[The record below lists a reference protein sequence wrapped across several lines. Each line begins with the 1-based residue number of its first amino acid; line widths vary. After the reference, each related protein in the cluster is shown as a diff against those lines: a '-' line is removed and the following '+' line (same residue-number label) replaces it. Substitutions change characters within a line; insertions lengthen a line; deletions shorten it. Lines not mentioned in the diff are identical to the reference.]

1 MAELLATKKMVGIVM
16 RKIRTLSYCF
26 KQGFRGVWKNR
37 IYSLA
42 SAGTITACL
51 LLLGV
56 FYFVIA
62 NFNYMVQSAESMVG
76 ITVFFEDGTTEERI
90 LEIKETLRQRIE
102 VADIVY
108 ISAEEAW
115 ETYKSE
121 SLNEKLASTF
131 GSDNPLADSASLEV
145 HLSDVTMQEALVRY
159 TQSLADVRQV
169 NHSKSVADSFAGI
182 QTLISVISIGLI
194 AILVA
199 VAVFLIRTTISTG
212 INVRR
217 EEISIMSIIGA
228 TDFFIRAPFVVEGVL
243 IALLGSILPIGIL
256 YFLYGEVIGTLKEQ
270 FESIFQSLR
279 FLERKEIMGDFIPLA
294 LLFSLLIGFIAS
306 HVTAKRQ
313 IRKIEL
319 ER

>member
-1 MAELLATKKMVGIVM
+1 M
-16 RKIRTLSYCF
+16 RKIRTLFYCIG
-26 KQGFRGVWKNR
+26 QGIRSTWKNR
-37 IYSLA
+37 VYSLA

-56 FYFVIA
+56 FYFVMA
-62 NFNYMVQSAESMVG
+62 NFNHAVESAESLVG
-76 ITVFFEDGTTEERI
+76 ITVFFEEGTGEERM
-90 LEIKETLRQRIE
+90 LEIKEEISRRAE
-102 VADIVY
+102 VADVVY

-121 SLNEKLASTF
+121 SLNEELSATF

-145 HLSDVTMQEALVRY
+145 SLSDVSMQNVLVRY
-159 TQSLADVRQV
+159 VESLDNVRKV
-169 NHSKSVADSFAGI
+169 NHSESIAESFDGI
-182 QTLISVISIGLI
+182 KTLLWVISIGLI

-228 TDFFIRAPFVVEGVL
+228 TEFFIRAPFVVEGAIIGV
-243 IALLGSILPIGIL
+243 LGSILPVGIL
-256 YFLYGEVIGTLKEQ
+256 YLVYGEVVATIKEQ
-270 FESIFQSLR
+270 FESVFATMNFIDR
-279 FLERKEIMGDFIPLA
+279 TEIMQQFIPLA
-294 LLFSLLIGFIAS
+294 LVFSLGIGIIAS
-306 HVTAKRQ
+306 RMTAKHQ

-319 ER
+319 QH

>member
-1 MAELLATKKMVGIVM
+1 MKKKVGIVM
-16 RKIRTLSYCF
+16 RRIRTLGYCI
-26 KQGFRGVWKNR
+26 KQGVHGVWKNR

-56 FYFVIA
+56 FYFVMA
-62 NFNYMVQSAESMVG
+62 NFNYMVESAESMVG
-76 ITVFFEDGTTEERI
+76 ITVFFDDGTTEERI
-90 LEIKETLRQRIE
+90 LEIQETLKQRIE

-115 ETYKSE
+115 ETYKNE
-121 SLNEKLASTF
+121 SLTEELAATF

-145 HLSDVTMQEALVRY
+145 HLNDVTMQEALVRY
-159 TQSLADVRQV
+159 TQSLDNVRIV
-169 NHSKSVADSFAGI
+169 NHSKSIADSFAGVK
-182 QTLISVISIGLI
+182 TLVWVISVGLI
-194 AILVA
+194 VILAA

-228 TDFFIRAPFVVEGVL
+228 TDFFIRAPFVVEGMV
-243 IALLGSILPIGIL
+243 IGALGSILPIGIL
-256 YFLYGEVIGTLKEQ
+256 YFFYGEVIGTLKEQ
-270 FESIFQSLR
+270 FESIFQSMK
-279 FLERKEIMGDFIPLA
+279 FLERNEIMGDFIPLA
-294 LLFSLLIGFIAS
+294 LVFSLGIGLIAS
-306 HVTAKRQ
+306 HITAKRQ

-319 ER
+319 QR

>member
-1 MAELLATKKMVGIVM
+1 MRKKVGIVM
-16 RKIRTLSYCF
+16 RRIRTLGYCI
-26 KQGFRGVWKNR
+26 KQGVQGVWKNR
-37 IYSLA
+37 MYSLA

-56 FYFVIA
+56 FYFVMA
-62 NFNYMVQSAESMVG
+62 NFNYMVESAESMVG
-76 ITVFFEDGTTEERI
+76 ITVFFDDGTTEERI
-90 LEIKETLRQRIE
+90 LEIQETLKQRIE

-115 ETYKSE
+115 ETYKNE
-121 SLNEKLASTF
+121 SLTEELAATF

-145 HLSDVTMQEALVRY
+145 HLNDVTMQEALVRY
-159 TQSLADVRQV
+159 TQSLDNVRIV
-169 NHSKSVADSFAGI
+169 NHSKSIADSFAGVK
-182 QTLISVISIGLI
+182 TLVWVISVGLI
-194 AILVA
+194 VILAA

-217 EEISIMSIIGA
+217 EEISIMSMIGA
-228 TDFFIRAPFVVEGVL
+228 TDFFIRSPFVVEGIV
-243 IALLGSILPIGIL
+243 IGALGSILPIGIL
-256 YFLYGEVIGTLKEQ
+256 YFFYGEVIGTLKEQ
-270 FESIFQSLR
+270 FESIFHSMN

-294 LLFSLLIGFIAS
+294 LAFSLGIGLIAS

-319 ER
+319 QR

>member
-1 MAELLATKKMVGIVM
+1 MTKKREGTGM
-16 RKIRTLSYCF
+16 RKIRTLFYCIG
-26 KQGFRGVWKNR
+26 QGIRSIWKNR

-62 NFNYMVQSAESMVG
+62 NFNMAVESAESLVG
-76 ITVFFEDGTTEERI
+76 ITVFFEEGTTEERI
-90 LEIKETLRQRIE
+90 LEIRENIRMRAE
-102 VADIVY
+102 VADVVY
-108 ISAEEAW
+108 ISADEAW
-115 ETYKSE
+115 ENYKAE
-121 SLNEKLASTF
+121 SLNEELSATF

-145 HLSDVTMQEALVRY
+145 SLSDVSMQKLLVRHVE
-159 TQSLADVRQV
+159 SLENVRKV
-169 NHSKSVADSFAGI
+169 NHSESIAESFEGI
-182 QTLISVISIGLI
+182 KTLLWVISIGLI

-228 TDFFIRAPFVVEGVL
+228 TDFFIRAPFVVEGA
-243 IALLGSILPIGIL
+243 IIGLLGSVLPIGIL
-256 YFLYGEVIGTLKEQ
+256 YLVYGEVIRTLKEQ
-270 FESIFQSLR
+270 FDSVFTAMNFIDR
-279 FLERKEIMGDFIPLA
+279 TKIMQQFIPLA
-294 LLFSLLIGFIAS
+294 LVFSLGIGIIAS
-306 HVTAKRQ
+306 QMTAKRQ

-319 ER
+319 QH

>member
-1 MAELLATKKMVGIVM
+1 M
-16 RKIRTLSYCF
+16 RRIRTLGYCI
-26 KQGFRGVWKNR
+26 KQGVQGVWKNR
-37 IYSLA
+37 MYSLA

-56 FYFVIA
+56 FYFVMA
-62 NFNYMVQSAESMVG
+62 NFNYMVESAESMVG
-76 ITVFFEDGTTEERI
+76 ITVFFDDGTTEERI
-90 LEIKETLRQRIE
+90 LEIQETLKQRIE

-115 ETYKSE
+115 ETYKNE
-121 SLNEKLASTF
+121 SLTEELAATF

-145 HLSDVTMQEALVRY
+145 HLNDVTMQEALVRY
-159 TQSLADVRQV
+159 TQSLDNVRIV
-169 NHSKSVADSFAGI
+169 NHSKSIADSFAGVK
-182 QTLISVISIGLI
+182 TLVWVISVGLI
-194 AILVA
+194 VILAA

-217 EEISIMSIIGA
+217 EEISIMSMIGA
-228 TDFFIRAPFVVEGVL
+228 TDFFIRSPFVVEGIV
-243 IALLGSILPIGIL
+243 IGALGSILPIGIL
-256 YFLYGEVIGTLKEQ
+256 YFFYGEVIGTLKEQ
-270 FESIFQSLR
+270 FESIFHSMN

-294 LLFSLLIGFIAS
+294 LAFSLGIGLIAS

-319 ER
+319 QR